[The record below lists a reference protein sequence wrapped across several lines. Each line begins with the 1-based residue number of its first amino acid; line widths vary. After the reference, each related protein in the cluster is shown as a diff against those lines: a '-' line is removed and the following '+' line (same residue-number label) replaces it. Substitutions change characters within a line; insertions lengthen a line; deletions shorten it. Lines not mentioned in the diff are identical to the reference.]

1 MQGSS
6 LRPAAPPTRAVRV
19 SEIFES
25 LQGEGPTAGAP
36 CLFVRLAACNLR
48 CRWCDTTYSWDFRRF
63 AYNREVSQ
71 LDLDQVVDRVHASKM
86 GRVVFT
92 GGEPLLQQRAIAE
105 ILRRIETAYAV
116 EVETNGTL
124 LPSSALASR
133 VDQWNVSPK
142 LPSAGDAED
151 RRIRPEALAALRETG
166 RAWLKLVVDDDDDLA
181 QADALIESLSWPRQ
195 RVLLMACAQTREQLR
210 LRSRKLA
217 PKCISRGVG
226 LSPRLHLEWFDGE
239 RGR

>member
-1 MQGSS
+1 MLEGNP
-6 LRPAAPPTRAVRV
+6 RPATPPARSVRV

-36 CLFVRLAACNLR
+36 CLFVRLAACNLK

-63 AYNREVSQ
+63 AYGSEVSR
-71 LDLDQVVDRVHASKM
+71 LDLDQVVDRVRASRM
-86 GRVVFT
+86 DRVVIT

-105 ILRRIETAYAV
+105 MLRRMGTAYVV

-124 LPSSALASR
+124 QPSDALAKR

-142 LPSAGDAED
+142 LPSAGDTED
-151 RRIRPEALAALRETG
+151 RRIRPDALAALRDTG
-166 RAWLKLVVDDDDDLA
+166 RAWLKLVVDGDDDLA
-181 QADALIESLSWPRQ
+181 HADALIESLSWPRQ
-195 RVLLMACAQTREQLR
+195 RIFLMACAQTREELR
-210 LRSRKLA
+210 IRSRKLA
-217 PKCISRGVG
+217 PSCISRGVG